1 MEFARARTLDVS
13 MVDVKRH
20 LLAISWAM
28 PPLVYPRAIQ
38 VSRSLK
44 ELSRRGWAIDVIAL
58 DAGSNPGGTRDALF
72 ADCYSKFYQL
82 NSIDIQD
89 IHRMAARHWKIRG
102 FLERRF
108 AQFNP
113 SDWAWK
119 RRARSKAVDLIKL
132 KHPQALITFAQPWVD
147 HLIGLSIK
155 HRFPSLPWVA
165 HFSDPWTDG
174 PYAKSGNPELLGEW
188 RLQERKVIEAA
199 DEVVFVNDRTAHLVM
214 SKYPAAWRRKVC
226 SVPHGLDPE
235 LLEFIS
241 PRARQSERPRLVY
254 TGSMFEGLRDPT
266 QVLKAISCLKSMIPW
281 ERMPIIEFVGSGG
294 AQYGKCSKELG
305 IEELVRFS
313 ERTTYLEA
321 LQIASESDVLLLID
335 TNMEN
340 SVFLP
345 SKVADYLMLG
355 KPIFALAPR
364 NGATT
369 DILRPLG
376 HTCIDSNDPSVI
388 ARALADI
395 LSMQVPSSV
404 GVRQPRIAPAH
415 DYHISNTT
423 DRLEAA
429 INAAICRE
437 ALH

>member
-1 MEFARARTLDVS
+1 
-13 MVDVKRH
+13 
-20 LLAISWAM
+20 
-28 PPLVYPRAIQ
+28 
-38 VSRSLK
+38 
-44 ELSRRGWAIDVIAL
+44 
-58 DAGSNPGGTRDALF
+58 
-72 ADCYSKFYQL
+72 
-82 NSIDIQD
+82 
-89 IHRMAARHWKIRG
+89 
-102 FLERRF
+102 
-108 AQFNP
+108 
-113 SDWAWK
+113 
-119 RRARSKAVDLIKL
+119 
-132 KHPQALITFAQPWVD
+132 
-147 HLIGLSIK
+147 
-155 HRFPSLPWVA
+155 
-165 HFSDPWTDG
+165 
-174 PYAKSGNPELLGEW
+174 
-188 RLQERKVIEAA
+188 
-199 DEVVFVNDRTAHLVM
+199 
-214 SKYPAAWRRKVC
+214 
-226 SVPHGLDPE
+226 
-235 LLEFIS
+235 
-241 PRARQSERPRLVY
+241 
-254 TGSMFEGLRDPT
+254 MFEGLRDPT
-266 QVLKAISCLKSMIPW
+266 QILKAISCLKSMIPW

-313 ERTTYLEA
+313 QRTTYLEA

-355 KPIFALAPR
+355 KPIFALAPQ

-376 HTCIDSNDPSVI
+376 HTFIDSNDPAVI

-395 LSMQVPSSV
+395 VSMQVPSSV

-429 INAAICRE
+429 IKAAICRE